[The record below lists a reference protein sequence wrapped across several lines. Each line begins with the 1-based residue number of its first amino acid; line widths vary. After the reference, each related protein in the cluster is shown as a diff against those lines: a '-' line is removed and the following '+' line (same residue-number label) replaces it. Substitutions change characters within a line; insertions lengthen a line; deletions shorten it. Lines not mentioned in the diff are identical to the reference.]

1 MLVSFVITWQ
11 EIEQNVNATLQS
23 VLNQTDDDYEII
35 LISDKMIQENEE
47 FDILRNYFWDIKKI
61 KTVVNSSIQGAAVC
75 WNTAIDLADGDY
87 IKFISQ
93 GDTISPDFVKN
104 IRAELKKYD
113 GEEID
118 LIEYN
123 VQLHGLSDDIIDTYL
138 EKGKVYNLNREYSP
152 YAHVSATL
160 ANKLFRTKLLKEF
173 GFKFRRFVRFDMLF
187 TYKVLGQT
195 DSYVFLNTKEPLE
208 TMHLGQVQYSV
219 FDLVNQWTHILNYY
233 RRIGKFR
240 DLKDYLNYA
249 YYKTLVHIWLWNIR
263 KYDNKLLIK
272 KAATFANRKFE
283 DKRED
288 FMKNNKAFKETK
300 DVRFIEI
307 VDNFATYI
315 KEILKLAR

>member
-11 EIEQNVNATLQS
+11 EIEENVNETLQS

-35 LISDKMIQENEE
+35 LISDKMLEDNQE
-47 FDILRNYFWDIKKI
+47 FVILRNYFWDIKNI

-104 IRAELKKYD
+104 LRTELNKYN
-113 GEEID
+113 GEEVD

-123 VQLHGLSDDIIDTYL
+123 VQLRGLSDKTIDTHL
-138 EKGKVYNLNREYSP
+138 EKGKLYNLNREFQP
-152 YAHVSATL
+152 YASISATL
-160 ANKLFRTKLLKEF
+160 SNKLFRTQLLKEF

-187 TYKVLGQT
+187 AYKVLGQT
-195 DSYVFLNTKEPLE
+195 DTYLFLDTEKPLE
-208 TMHLGQVQYSV
+208 EVYLGQVQYSV

-233 RRIGKFR
+233 RRIGKFK

-249 YYKTLVHIWLWNIR
+249 YYKTLIHIWLWNIR

-272 KAATFANRKFE
+272 KAATFASRKFE

-288 FMKNNKAFKETK
+288 FMKNNKAFLETK

-307 VDNFATYI
+307 VDQFSSYI
-315 KEILKLAR
+315 KEIMKLAK